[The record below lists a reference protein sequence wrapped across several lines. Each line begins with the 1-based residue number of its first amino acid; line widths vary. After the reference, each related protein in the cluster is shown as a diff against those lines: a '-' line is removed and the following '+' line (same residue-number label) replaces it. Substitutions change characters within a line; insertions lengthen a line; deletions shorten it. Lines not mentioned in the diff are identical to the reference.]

1 MIELIRTRDS
11 AEGAAVED
19 KLRELVVA
27 HRVTTVEPGQPSP
40 LNGTPLPAIVDA
52 GRVVSGQDNLETYL
66 AELGAEIEEWR
77 RYQVD
82 ACYIDDNC
90 ETC

>member
-27 HRVTTVEPGQPSP
+27 HRVTTVESGQPSP
-40 LNGTPLPAIVDA
+40 LNGTPLPAIVDE
-52 GRVVSGQDNLETYL
+52 GRVVSGQDDLEAYL
-66 AELGAEIEEWR
+66 AELGAEMEEWR
-77 RYQVD
+77 RFQMD
-82 ACYIDDNC
+82 ACYIDDKGEIC
-90 ETC
+90 

>member
-27 HRVTTVEPGQPSP
+27 HRVTTVESGQPSP
-40 LNGTPLPAIVDA
+40 LNGTPLPAIVDED
-52 GRVVSGQDNLETYL
+52 RIISGQDALQAYL
-66 AELGAEIEEWR
+66 AELSAEIEEWR

-82 ACYIDDNC
+82 ACYIDDNGEIC
-90 ETC
+90 